1 MIRFFVLAATILTGF
16 TVFAQPASAGKEGIA
31 VIVNQDVVT
40 TSDVKDRL
48 KLVAVSSGL
57 PETPEIL
64 SKLKLQIVDMLIE
77 EQVRSQEA
85 RRMEIKVSQEEIT
98 QAFAQIAEQN
108 NIPEDQFRQMLTSRG
123 IKLGT
128 LNDQIRAQLMWNKVV
143 QRKLRPQVDISD
155 ADIDSELEKLRGNIG
170 KEQYQVAEIFL
181 PVNDPKKEADAK
193 AFAGKIV
200 AQLKAHPELF
210 SKIARQF
217 SQAPGADQGGSLG
230 WVSQGQLPE
239 EIEREVQ
246 TMQVNSISQPIKT
259 LGGYHIV
266 SLQNKRSITEDILPS
281 REDILQRLGNA
292 RLDLL
297 QRRYMMDLR
306 SSAFVEKRD

>member
-1 MIRFFVLAATILTGF
+1 MTRFFVLAATILTGF

-40 TSDVKDRL
+40 ISDVKDRL

-246 TMQVNSISQPIKT
+246 TMQVNGISQPIKT
-259 LGGYHIV
+259 LSGYHIV